1 MMDSEKR
8 RTEETSRTKQILYVV
23 DIQESFS
30 PPDWLIKG
38 AQKLADKFPS
48 IATVERH
55 NEDIVPFRGQLN
67 WAPSINDKGL
77 VNVDRE
83 FIKYGYTPPAAV
95 MQYLNSL
102 ELERVLVCGMQ
113 TETCVLAAGFQLF
126 DAGPQ
131 PTLVEDLTVGSSLD
145 PTGKLGI
152 ELWKHHF
159 GSTVDSSVG

>member
-1 MMDSEKR
+1 MEVNK
-8 RTEETSRTKQILYVV
+8 KQVLYVV
-23 DIQESFS
+23 DLQESFS

-55 NEDIVPFRGQLN
+55 DEKIVPFHGQLGWN
-67 WAPSINDKGL
+67 PNTDDRSLVKVDK
-77 VNVDRE
+77 E
-83 FIKYGYTPPAAV
+83 FVKHGYTPTLEI

-126 DAGPQ
+126 DAGLQ